1 MPKTK
6 YLKNYIH
13 PKLVALVQ
21 SPTYDEQGEVAD
33 FKDAFFSKAP
43 CDCCDSFLAGERYEC
58 DAIIADTKHFH
69 PLAIP
74 KVFVCVDCIIKFQ

>member
-6 YLKNYIH
+6 YLKNFIH

-21 SPTYDEQGEVAD
+21 SPIYDEQGEVAD

-43 CDCCDSFLAGERYEC
+43 CDCCDSFLAGDRYEC
-58 DAIIADTKHFH
+58 DAVIDSKDFH
-69 PLAIP
+69 PLTFP
-74 KVFVCVDCIIKFQ
+74 KVYACLDCVIKFR